1 MWCTWI
7 AARTSFPLPFLP
19 FPLPFSSFFGLTTAG
34 ACGFFFFFSTT
45 ATSFWKNEQAKGK
58 ASNECLS
65 VPKTKNHKGRWHL
78 EFGLHG
84 FELFIS
90 SSITH
95 VHVPQNSAFFVARLT
110 PKNIDRGFDL
120 NTGVS
125 YSTPMPIDR
134 VIENKS
140 IHPMLN
146 YTCAIFNVCAIEPLA
161 VPQICLQVESFIS
174 KGAIFCRLCG
184 EPTQKMQSRK

>member
-1 MWCTWI
+1 MYVNCSTYIFPFALFALSFALFFLFWFDHCWCL
-7 AARTSFPLPFLP
+7 RFL
-19 FPLPFSSFFGLTTAG
+19 FLFLHYGYFLLEKRAG
-34 ACGFFFFFSTT
+34 
-45 ATSFWKNEQAKGK
+45 KGK

>member
-1 MWCTWI
+1 MHRSRKISIPSLSQTSRRTENRNADNSMLFYYHASQHAMWCTWI

-125 YSTPMPIDR
+125 YNTPMPIDR

-140 IHPMLN
+140 IHP
-146 YTCAIFNVCAIEPLA
+146 
-161 VPQICLQVESFIS
+161 S
-174 KGAIFCRLCG
+174 
-184 EPTQKMQSRK
+184 